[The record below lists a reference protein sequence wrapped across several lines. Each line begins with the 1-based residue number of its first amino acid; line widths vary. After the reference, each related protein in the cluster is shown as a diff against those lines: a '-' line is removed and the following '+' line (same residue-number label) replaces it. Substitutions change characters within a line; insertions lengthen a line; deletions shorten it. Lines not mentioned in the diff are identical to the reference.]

1 MKKIY
6 LLYLICSTLILG
18 QKEIRFEFDYAQF
31 KFDSTSNYLEIY
43 YSIMPSDFELVK
55 VESTY
60 LIKGKMNIQIQKKET
75 NELVVNKDWGL
86 SQEHKDS
93 LEYMNGKALLGVVG
107 FKLKRGDY
115 SIDISVEDLNNQNQ
129 FKNYNEKI
137 SVTPFH
143 RKTYSISDI
152 EFATRILNENT
163 NTNSIFY
170 KNTLE
175 VYPNPSLVF
184 NQTAPVMFYYSELYD
199 LDKTESENL
208 KLTKTL
214 FNSNNAKIYETSK
227 KITSRSE
234 SIVEVGIVNLKK
246 YPTDTYTFVLS
257 IIDENTKEFSSTS
270 KKFYLVNPGV
280 GLANS
285 TNLAKS
291 SFMGSEFSVLSEN
304 ECDDLFEKSKI
315 IALGEEIEEYELLK
329 SVEDKREYLFN
340 YWKKRDNSNS
350 TLENEFKKTY
360 FTRIELAN
368 KRYRTFSSKGFKTDR
383 GRVFVKFGEP
393 DEIERHP
400 NETNSKPY
408 EVWYYHQI
416 EGGVYFIFGD
426 YTGFNYYELL
436 HSTKRGEMQD
446 PQWARRLQTK

>member
-6 LLYLICSTLILG
+6 FLFIICSNLILG
-18 QKEIRFEFDYAQF
+18 QKQIRFEFDYAQF

-43 YSIMPSDFELVK
+43 YSIMPSDFNLIIEDGN
-55 VESTY
+55 Y

-86 SQEHKDS
+86 SQVHKDS
-93 LEYMNGKALLGVVG
+93 LEYKNGKALLGVVG
-107 FKLKRGDY
+107 FKLKRGNYD
-115 SIDISVEDLNNQNQ
+115 IDISVEDLTKPDH
-129 FKNYNEKI
+129 FKEYNETI
-137 SVTPFH
+137 DVVPFY
-143 RKTYSISDI
+143 RKNYSISDI
-152 EFATRILNENT
+152 EFANRILNENA
-163 NTNSIFY
+163 NSNSIFY

-184 NQTAPVMFYYSELYD
+184 TQNAPVMFYYSELYD
-199 LDKTESENL
+199 LDKSKSENL

-214 FNSNNAKIYETSK
+214 FNSSNSKVYESSK
-227 KITSRSE
+227 KITSRTE

-257 IIDENTKEFSSTS
+257 IVDDKTKEFSSTS

-280 GLANS
+280 RTPNSVDLAN
-285 TNLAKS
+285 S
-291 SFMGSEFSVLSEN
+291 SFMGSEFGVLTEN
-304 ECDDLFEKSKI
+304 ECDELFQKSKI
-315 IALGEEIEEYELLK
+315 IASSQEIEEYELLK
-329 SVEDKREYLFN
+329 SLKDKRQYLFN
-340 YWKKRDNSNS
+340 YWKKRDDITS
-350 TLENEFKKTY
+350 TAENEFKKTY
-360 FTRIELAN
+360 FSRIDIAN
-368 KRYRTFSSKGFKTDR
+368 QRYRTFSSKGFKTDR
-383 GRVFVKFGEP
+383 GRIFIRFGEP